1 MRQIGLNVMIAFLW
15 VLFQDEDAFRLTT
28 FVTGYIIGIV
38 VIYIVH
44 KFFDQ
49 EFYLKKVWVSI
60 KFLAVYLYQLLT
72 ATISITN
79 YVLFKTNQMDPGLV
93 TYETQLDKDWE
104 ITFLTILIIIT
115 PGSTVIRVNRE
126 PSIFLIHAIDTTEK
140 EKKSLLKSIKQ
151 YEELIVEVT
160 K

>member
-49 EFYLKKVWVSI
+49 EFYPKKVWVSI

-72 ATISITN
+72 ATNSITN

>member
-49 EFYLKKVWVSI
+49 EFYPKKVWVSI

>member
-49 EFYLKKVWVSI
+49 EFYPKKVWVSI

-79 YVLFKTNQMDPGLV
+79 YVLFKTNQMDLGLV

>member
-49 EFYLKKVWVSI
+49 EFYPKKIWVSI

-72 ATISITN
+72 ATVSITN

>member
-49 EFYLKKVWVSI
+49 EFYPKKIWVSI
-60 KFLAVYLYQLLT
+60 KFLAVYLFQLLT
-72 ATISITN
+72 ATISIAN

-93 TYETQLDKDWE
+93 TYKTQLDKDWE

-126 PSIFLIHAIDTTEK
+126 PSIFLIHAIDTTDK

>member
-49 EFYLKKVWVSI
+49 EFYPKKVWVSI

-126 PSIFLIHAIDTTEK
+126 PNIFLIHAIDTTEK

>member
-1 MRQIGLNVMIAFLW
+1 MRQIGLNVMIGFLW

-49 EFYLKKVWVSI
+49 EFYPKKIWVSI

-115 PGSTVIRVNRE
+115 PGSTVIRVNRK

>member
-49 EFYLKKVWVSI
+49 DFYPKKVWVSI

>member
-1 MRQIGLNVMIAFLW
+1 M
-15 VLFQDEDAFRLTT
+15 
-28 FVTGYIIGIV
+28 
-38 VIYIVH
+38 
-44 KFFDQ
+44 
-49 EFYLKKVWVSI
+49 
-60 KFLAVYLYQLLT
+60 
-72 ATISITN
+72 
-79 YVLFKTNQMDPGLV
+79 V

>member
-49 EFYLKKVWVSI
+49 EFYPKKVWVSI

-79 YVLFKTNQMDPGLV
+79 YVLLKTNQMDPGLV

>member
-44 KFFDQ
+44 KFFNQ
-49 EFYLKKVWVSI
+49 EFYPKKVWVSI

-126 PSIFLIHAIDTTEK
+126 PCIFLIHAIDTTEK
-140 EKKSLLKSIKQ
+140 KKKSLLKSIKQ

>member
-44 KFFDQ
+44 KFFNQ
-49 EFYLKKVWVSI
+49 EFYPKKVWVSI

-126 PSIFLIHAIDTTEK
+126 PCIFLIHAIDTTEK

>member
-44 KFFDQ
+44 KFFNQ
-49 EFYLKKVWVSI
+49 EFYPKKVWVSI

>member
-28 FVTGYIIGIV
+28 FVTGYIIGII

-49 EFYLKKVWVSI
+49 EFYPKKVWVSI

>member
-49 EFYLKKVWVSI
+49 EFYPKKVWVFI

>member
-28 FVTGYIIGIV
+28 FVTGYIIGIE

-49 EFYLKKVWVSI
+49 EFYPKKVWVSI

>member
-49 EFYLKKVWVSI
+49 EFYPKKLWVSI

>member
-1 MRQIGLNVMIAFLW
+1 MRQIALNVMIAFLW

-28 FVTGYIIGIV
+28 FVTGYIIGIL

-49 EFYLKKVWVSI
+49 EFYPKKVWVSI

-140 EKKSLLKSIKQ
+140 EKKNLLQSIKQ

>member
-49 EFYLKKVWVSI
+49 EFYPKKIWVSI
-60 KFLAVYLYQLLT
+60 KFLTVYLYQLLT

-115 PGSTVIRVNRE
+115 PGSTVIRVNRK

>member
-49 EFYLKKVWVSI
+49 EFYPKKVWVSI
-60 KFLAVYLYQLLT
+60 KFLPVYLYQLLT

>member
-1 MRQIGLNVMIAFLW
+1 MRQIGLNMMIAFLW
-15 VLFQDEDAFRLTT
+15 VLFQDEDAFRLPT

-38 VIYIVH
+38 VIYVVH

-49 EFYLKKVWVSI
+49 EFYPKKVWVSI

-79 YVLFKTNQMDPGLV
+79 YVLFKTNQMEPGLV

-140 EKKSLLKSIKQ
+140 EKKCLLKSIKQ

>member
-49 EFYLKKVWVSI
+49 EFYPKKVWVSI

-115 PGSTVIRVNRE
+115 PGSTVIRVNRK

>member
-49 EFYLKKVWVSI
+49 EFYPKKIWVSI

-115 PGSTVIRVNRE
+115 PGSTVIRVNRR

>member
-49 EFYLKKVWVSI
+49 EFYPKKVWVSI

-151 YEELIVEVT
+151 YEELIVDVT

>member
-49 EFYLKKVWVSI
+49 EFYPKKIWVSI

-115 PGSTVIRVNRE
+115 PGSTVIRVNRK

>member
-49 EFYLKKVWVSI
+49 EFYPKKVWVSI

-126 PSIFLIHAIDTTEK
+126 PCIFLIHAIDTTEK

>member
-49 EFYLKKVWVSI
+49 EFYPKKIWVSI
-60 KFLAVYLYQLLT
+60 KFLAVYLFQLLT
-72 ATISITN
+72 ATISIAN

-93 TYETQLDKDWE
+93 TYKTQLDKDWE